1 MVLYHLSRG
10 DIALPP
16 LNCGSGQGRSAFD
29 FTNDVLRPGLFG
41 LGTGFCSSFVLISSE
56 VVKTRTQMMTETVSS
71 VDITKGILRE
81 RGLGGLFVGM
91 DAQIMRDA
99 PFYAVFFGSYE
110 ISKFGLFALSSGSI
124 PEDVNYFLSGG
135 IAGMVGWFVAMPFDV
150 PKTIL
155 QSDPKGKVLGGYFPI
170 MREVAR
176 KKVSGGA
183 AGGAGV
189 SATAIYLPTPHTNNP
204 PLVASLLAPTQ
215 GVINGLFA
223 GLGPTMVRAFPSN
236 AALFLGV
243 EWTKNLFDDMVAS

>member
-1 MVLYHLSRG
+1 MGMCVENAVAFGINEQLKRSFPSP
-10 DIALPP
+10 LPP

-176 KKVSGGA
+176 KK
-183 AGGAGV
+183 
-189 SATAIYLPTPHTNNP
+189 
-204 PLVASLLAPTQ
+204 